1 MQHRIISSIAVML
14 FVSSQALAGGF
25 EKVTTWSAEYS
36 ALGGAAAANV
46 EGADSVYYNPAG
58 LTHGKDG
65 FNVHFS
71 PTFGAFEGPI
81 GSSDGST
88 ETSERLLSPLFGLT
102 YKHTLSDKW
111 SLGAGLYVSAGTASR
126 YEDVDPSAFTSIED
140 TVESR
145 LQAVELGLA
154 GAYKIDDRWSVGATW
169 RATFVEATIRTPVAL
184 SGTASGLLFANL
196 ENLQDN
202 NFTGLRLGTQYRGDS
217 WGLGLS
223 LRSSVEF
230 TAKGRLTGQYQTLT
244 PVATTGAFTQVS
256 APEVESELPLQAS
269 LGSYFDLSDAWRLFV
284 EATWTDYSA
293 VETIEINGSG
303 NLLGSE
309 VELTDIAAGWSDQLN
324 IKIGAQDKISDD
336 MTLRFG
342 YALTSQVVPNEL
354 ARATFSSPGI
364 GHTLAAGLGHN
375 FGDLTFNWAVEYSFA
390 SGDVSTEEAA
400 ASSSTYEGEYSSNA
414 YAAHLSAN
422 WAF

>member
-169 RATFVEATIRTPVAL
+169 RATFV
-184 SGTASGLLFANL
+184 
-196 ENLQDN
+196 
-202 NFTGLRLGTQYRGDS
+202 
-217 WGLGLS
+217 
-223 LRSSVEF
+223 
-230 TAKGRLTGQYQTLT
+230 
-244 PVATTGAFTQVS
+244 
-256 APEVESELPLQAS
+256 
-269 LGSYFDLSDAWRLFV
+269 
-284 EATWTDYSA
+284 
-293 VETIEINGSG
+293 
-303 NLLGSE
+303 
-309 VELTDIAAGWSDQLN
+309 
-324 IKIGAQDKISDD
+324 
-336 MTLRFG
+336 
-342 YALTSQVVPNEL
+342 
-354 ARATFSSPGI
+354 
-364 GHTLAAGLGHN
+364 
-375 FGDLTFNWAVEYSFA
+375 
-390 SGDVSTEEAA
+390 
-400 ASSSTYEGEYSSNA
+400 
-414 YAAHLSAN
+414 
-422 WAF
+422 